1 MRGDAIQD
9 LLLRHRADQLVHRL
23 AVLVDDHRRDVEHAQ
38 LAGVLLI
45 LINIHLD
52 DLLHGR
58 VGFLQN
64 GQDVL
69 AALRGLVGDAAVD
82 QGAGF
87 VGGDLARDVDV
98 GAGDYGLGL
107 GWGMLVV
114 GLRGELGCGVRVRCE
129 GRWNGR
135 VGFCSPRLGLLEG
148 QFGHGGVY
156 VRAASSR
163 AGQWMRSQL

>member
-1 MRGDAIQD
+1 MRK
-9 LLLRHRADQLVHRL
+9 
-23 AVLVDDHRRDVEHAQ
+23 
-38 LAGVLLI
+38 VLLEDAVH
-45 LINIHLD
+45 LGEVRHVVQENIHLD

-69 AALRGLVGDAAVD
+69 AALRSLVGDAAVD